1 MIYPEKN
8 TSDKIV
14 DGIRVGAQLIPFG
27 IGGAISEIVNSFIPF
42 GYENRRDEWFRS
54 IGMKIEKLPDETNI
68 LIKNYIET
76 EEGKTLLIRATITAI
91 ETHKIEKL
99 NYLSN
104 VLLSVIEEERM
115 SYDKKEMFLSV
126 ISLLEPYDL
135 LLLKIIKN
143 EIKEFNLSDNYE
155 GAYQVSV
162 DNGFTGEKDEFAI
175 IINKLKL
182 NSLLRVSDSI
192 DSFSDVY
199 SPVLIGANNE
209 SVLPKFLVTDF
220 ANQLVDYLKD
230 TK

>member
-8 TSDKIV
+8 TSDKMV
-14 DGIRVGAQLIPFG
+14 DGIRAGAQLIPFG

-42 GYENRRDEWFRS
+42 GYEKRRDEWFRS

-68 LIKNYIET
+68 LIKNYIES

-99 NYLSN
+99 NYLSD
-104 VLLSVIEEERM
+104 VLLGVIEEEHM
-115 SYDKKEMFLSV
+115 SYDKKEMFLSI
-126 ISLLEPYDL
+126 ISSLEPYDL
-135 LLLKIIKN
+135 LLLTIIKN
-143 EIKEFNLSDNYE
+143 EIIEFNLSDNFE
-155 GAYQVSV
+155 AAYQVSV
-162 DNGFTGEKDEFAI
+162 DHGFAGEKDEFAI

-182 NSLLRVSDSI
+182 NSLLRVSESI
-192 DSFSDVY
+192 DSFSDVF
-199 SPVLIGANNE
+199 SHVLIAANNE
-209 SVLPKFLVTDF
+209 STLPKFLVTDF

>member
-68 LIKNYIET
+68 LIKNYIES
-76 EEGKTLLIRATITAI
+76 EEGRTLLIRATITAI

-115 SYDKKEMFLSV
+115 SFDKKEMFLSV

-162 DNGFTGEKDEFAI
+162 DNGFAGEKDEFAI